1 MFKSTKSATANAMVN
16 AKASCAASMAASVLV
31 INALSI
37 QLGVFLISLIS
48 ILPDVRC
55 NGWHADSI
63 QSNHIRRIY
72 ACNILTNYFNLRVQT
87 CNTCAHSNL
96 NLICKLIYVIQ

>member
-1 MFKSTKSATANAMVN
+1 MFKSTKSATAKAMVN

-48 ILPDVRC
+48 I
-55 NGWHADSI
+55 
-63 QSNHIRRIY
+63 
-72 ACNILTNYFNLRVQT
+72 
-87 CNTCAHSNL
+87 
-96 NLICKLIYVIQ
+96 ICICIITENKNALWRGSSLA

>member
-16 AKASCAASMAASVLV
+16 AKASCAASMAASILV

-48 ILPDVRC
+48 I
-55 NGWHADSI
+55 
-63 QSNHIRRIY
+63 
-72 ACNILTNYFNLRVQT
+72 
-87 CNTCAHSNL
+87 
-96 NLICKLIYVIQ
+96 ICICIITENKNALWRGSSLA

>member
-1 MFKSTKSATANAMVN
+1 MFKPAKSATANAMVN

-48 ILPDVRC
+48 I
-55 NGWHADSI
+55 
-63 QSNHIRRIY
+63 
-72 ACNILTNYFNLRVQT
+72 
-87 CNTCAHSNL
+87 
-96 NLICKLIYVIQ
+96 ICICIIAGKRDALWRGSCLA

>member
-1 MFKSTKSATANAMVN
+1 MFKSNKSATANAMVN

-48 ILPDVRC
+48 I
-55 NGWHADSI
+55 
-63 QSNHIRRIY
+63 
-72 ACNILTNYFNLRVQT
+72 
-87 CNTCAHSNL
+87 
-96 NLICKLIYVIQ
+96 ICICIITENKNALWRGSSLA

>member
-48 ILPDVRC
+48 I
-55 NGWHADSI
+55 
-63 QSNHIRRIY
+63 
-72 ACNILTNYFNLRVQT
+72 
-87 CNTCAHSNL
+87 
-96 NLICKLIYVIQ
+96 ICICIIAGKRDALWRGSCLA

>member
-1 MFKSTKSATANAMVN
+1 MFKSTKSATANAMVT

-48 ILPDVRC
+48 
-55 NGWHADSI
+55 
-63 QSNHIRRIY
+63 
-72 ACNILTNYFNLRVQT
+72 
-87 CNTCAHSNL
+87 
-96 NLICKLIYVIQ
+96 LICICIITENMNALWRGSSLA

>member
-16 AKASCAASMAASVLV
+16 AKASCAASMVASVLV

-48 ILPDVRC
+48 I
-55 NGWHADSI
+55 
-63 QSNHIRRIY
+63 
-72 ACNILTNYFNLRVQT
+72 
-87 CNTCAHSNL
+87 
-96 NLICKLIYVIQ
+96 ICICIIAENKNALWRGSSLA

>member
-1 MFKSTKSATANAMVN
+1 MFKSTKSATANVMVS

-48 ILPDVRC
+48 LI
-55 NGWHADSI
+55 SI
-63 QSNHIRRIY
+63 
-72 ACNILTNYFNLRVQT
+72 
-87 CNTCAHSNL
+87 
-96 NLICKLIYVIQ
+96 ICICIITENRNALWRGSSLA

>member
-16 AKASCAASMAASVLV
+16 AKASCATSMAASVLV

-48 ILPDVRC
+48 I
-55 NGWHADSI
+55 
-63 QSNHIRRIY
+63 
-72 ACNILTNYFNLRVQT
+72 
-87 CNTCAHSNL
+87 
-96 NLICKLIYVIQ
+96 ICICIITENKNALWRGSSLA

>member
-1 MFKSTKSATANAMVN
+1 MFKSTKSATASAMVN

-48 ILPDVRC
+48 I
-55 NGWHADSI
+55 
-63 QSNHIRRIY
+63 
-72 ACNILTNYFNLRVQT
+72 
-87 CNTCAHSNL
+87 
-96 NLICKLIYVIQ
+96 ICICIITENRNALWIGSSLA

>member
-1 MFKSTKSATANAMVN
+1 MFKSTKSATANSMVN

-48 ILPDVRC
+48 LI
-55 NGWHADSI
+55 SI
-63 QSNHIRRIY
+63 
-72 ACNILTNYFNLRVQT
+72 
-87 CNTCAHSNL
+87 
-96 NLICKLIYVIQ
+96 ICICIITENRNALWRGSSLA

>member
-48 ILPDVRC
+48 IICICIITENKNAL
-55 NGWHADSI
+55 W
-63 QSNHIRRIY
+63 RRSSL
-72 ACNILTNYFNLRVQT
+72 A
-87 CNTCAHSNL
+87 
-96 NLICKLIYVIQ
+96 

>member
-48 ILPDVRC
+48 I
-55 NGWHADSI
+55 
-63 QSNHIRRIY
+63 
-72 ACNILTNYFNLRVQT
+72 
-87 CNTCAHSNL
+87 
-96 NLICKLIYVIQ
+96 ICICIITENKKALWR

>member
-48 ILPDVRC
+48 I
-55 NGWHADSI
+55 
-63 QSNHIRRIY
+63 
-72 ACNILTNYFNLRVQT
+72 
-87 CNTCAHSNL
+87 
-96 NLICKLIYVIQ
+96 ICICIITENKNALWRESSLA

>member
-16 AKASCAASMAASVLV
+16 AKASCAASMTASVLV

-48 ILPDVRC
+48 I
-55 NGWHADSI
+55 
-63 QSNHIRRIY
+63 
-72 ACNILTNYFNLRVQT
+72 
-87 CNTCAHSNL
+87 
-96 NLICKLIYVIQ
+96 ICICIITENKNALWRGSSLA

>member
-16 AKASCAASMAASVLV
+16 AKASYAASMAASVLV

-48 ILPDVRC
+48 I
-55 NGWHADSI
+55 
-63 QSNHIRRIY
+63 
-72 ACNILTNYFNLRVQT
+72 
-87 CNTCAHSNL
+87 
-96 NLICKLIYVIQ
+96 ICICIITENKNALWRGSSLA

>member
-1 MFKSTKSATANAMVN
+1 MLKSAKSATANAMVN

-48 ILPDVRC
+48 I
-55 NGWHADSI
+55 
-63 QSNHIRRIY
+63 
-72 ACNILTNYFNLRVQT
+72 
-87 CNTCAHSNL
+87 
-96 NLICKLIYVIQ
+96 ICICIITENKNALWRGSSLA

>member
-16 AKASCAASMAASVLV
+16 AKASCAASMATSVLV

-48 ILPDVRC
+48 LI
-55 NGWHADSI
+55 SI
-63 QSNHIRRIY
+63 
-72 ACNILTNYFNLRVQT
+72 
-87 CNTCAHSNL
+87 
-96 NLICKLIYVIQ
+96 ICICIITENKNALWRGSSLA

>member
-16 AKASCAASMAASVLV
+16 AKVSCAASMAASVLV

-48 ILPDVRC
+48 I
-55 NGWHADSI
+55 
-63 QSNHIRRIY
+63 
-72 ACNILTNYFNLRVQT
+72 
-87 CNTCAHSNL
+87 
-96 NLICKLIYVIQ
+96 ICICIITENKNALWRGSSLA

>member
-48 ILPDVRC
+48 I
-55 NGWHADSI
+55 
-63 QSNHIRRIY
+63 IY
-72 ACNILTNYFNLRVQT
+72 
-87 CNTCAHSNL
+87 
-96 NLICKLIYVIQ
+96 ICIITENKNALWRGSSLA

>member
-16 AKASCAASMAASVLV
+16 AKASCAASMAASVLF

-48 ILPDVRC
+48 LI
-55 NGWHADSI
+55 SI
-63 QSNHIRRIY
+63 
-72 ACNILTNYFNLRVQT
+72 
-87 CNTCAHSNL
+87 
-96 NLICKLIYVIQ
+96 ICICIITENRNALWRGSSLA

>member
-1 MFKSTKSATANAMVN
+1 MFKSAKSATANAMVN

-48 ILPDVRC
+48 
-55 NGWHADSI
+55 
-63 QSNHIRRIY
+63 
-72 ACNILTNYFNLRVQT
+72 
-87 CNTCAHSNL
+87 
-96 NLICKLIYVIQ
+96 LICICIITENMNALWRGSSLA

>member
-1 MFKSTKSATANAMVN
+1 MFKSTKSATDNAMVN

-48 ILPDVRC
+48 I
-55 NGWHADSI
+55 
-63 QSNHIRRIY
+63 
-72 ACNILTNYFNLRVQT
+72 
-87 CNTCAHSNL
+87 
-96 NLICKLIYVIQ
+96 ICICIITENKNALWRGSSLA

>member
-48 ILPDVRC
+48 
-55 NGWHADSI
+55 
-63 QSNHIRRIY
+63 
-72 ACNILTNYFNLRVQT
+72 
-87 CNTCAHSNL
+87 
-96 NLICKLIYVIQ
+96 LIYIICICIITENKNALWRGSSLA

>member
-16 AKASCAASMAASVLV
+16 AKAFCAASMAASVLV

-48 ILPDVRC
+48 I
-55 NGWHADSI
+55 
-63 QSNHIRRIY
+63 
-72 ACNILTNYFNLRVQT
+72 
-87 CNTCAHSNL
+87 
-96 NLICKLIYVIQ
+96 ICICIITENKNALWRGSSLA

>member
-16 AKASCAASMAASVLV
+16 AMVNAKASCATSMAASVLV

-48 ILPDVRC
+48 RM
-55 NGWHADSI
+55 SI
-63 QSNHIRRIY
+63 
-72 ACNILTNYFNLRVQT
+72 
-87 CNTCAHSNL
+87 
-96 NLICKLIYVIQ
+96 ICICIITENRNALWRGSSVA

>member
-48 ILPDVRC
+48 I
-55 NGWHADSI
+55 
-63 QSNHIRRIY
+63 
-72 ACNILTNYFNLRVQT
+72 
-87 CNTCAHSNL
+87 
-96 NLICKLIYVIQ
+96 ICICIITENKNAVWRGSSLA

>member
-16 AKASCAASMAASVLV
+16 AKASCATSMAASVLV

-48 ILPDVRC
+48 I
-55 NGWHADSI
+55 
-63 QSNHIRRIY
+63 
-72 ACNILTNYFNLRVQT
+72 
-87 CNTCAHSNL
+87 
-96 NLICKLIYVIQ
+96 ICICIITDNKNALWRGSSLA

>member
-48 ILPDVRC
+48 I
-55 NGWHADSI
+55 
-63 QSNHIRRIY
+63 
-72 ACNILTNYFNLRVQT
+72 
-87 CNTCAHSNL
+87 
-96 NLICKLIYVIQ
+96 ICICIITENKNALWRGLSLA

>member
-16 AKASCAASMAASVLV
+16 TKASCAASMVASVLV

-48 ILPDVRC
+48 I
-55 NGWHADSI
+55 
-63 QSNHIRRIY
+63 
-72 ACNILTNYFNLRVQT
+72 
-87 CNTCAHSNL
+87 
-96 NLICKLIYVIQ
+96 ICICIITENKNALWRGSSLA

>member
-1 MFKSTKSATANAMVN
+1 MFKSTMSATANAMVN

-48 ILPDVRC
+48 I
-55 NGWHADSI
+55 
-63 QSNHIRRIY
+63 
-72 ACNILTNYFNLRVQT
+72 
-87 CNTCAHSNL
+87 
-96 NLICKLIYVIQ
+96 ICICIIAGKRDALWRGSCLA

>member
-1 MFKSTKSATANAMVN
+1 MFKSTKSATANAMVD

-48 ILPDVRC
+48 I
-55 NGWHADSI
+55 
-63 QSNHIRRIY
+63 
-72 ACNILTNYFNLRVQT
+72 
-87 CNTCAHSNL
+87 
-96 NLICKLIYVIQ
+96 ICICIITENRNALWRGSSLA

>member
-16 AKASCAASMAASVLV
+16 AKASCVASMAASVLV

-48 ILPDVRC
+48 I
-55 NGWHADSI
+55 
-63 QSNHIRRIY
+63 
-72 ACNILTNYFNLRVQT
+72 
-87 CNTCAHSNL
+87 
-96 NLICKLIYVIQ
+96 ICICIITGNKNALWRGSSLA